1 VTSPA
6 ADSAPGIPETNHG
19 TRHFFEIAQ
28 GEGIG
33 PEDRGLVVGCGR
45 GTEALY
51 LYRRLGASITGID
64 VALRI
69 DDVVHRQAS
78 SRLRFLE
85 ADVHALPFDDESFDF
100 VFFHHVLE
108 HVADP
113 ELSIDEIARILR
125 AGGLLYLGTPNRHR
139 AVGYLGAY
147 GVSVRKQIRW
157 NLADYRDRIRGT
169 FRNELGAHA
178 GFSERELRR
187 MLARRFSQVRWLTSS
202 YLEFKY
208 GGRVPP
214 AVLKLVL
221 SKPLIGVT
229 APAHYALC
237 TR

>member
-1 VTSPA
+1 M
-6 ADSAPGIPETNHG
+6 IPPVAEGLDASQTNHG
-19 TRHFFEIAQ
+19 TRHFCGIAG

-33 PEDRGLVVGCGR
+33 ADHRGLVVGCGR
-45 GTEALY
+45 GMEALY
-51 LYRRLGASITGID
+51 LHRVLGASVTGTD
-64 VALRI
+64 LVLRL
-69 DDVVHRQAS
+69 DDIVQRQAS

-85 ADVHALPFDDESFDF
+85 ADVHALPFNDESFDF

-113 ELSIDEIARILR
+113 ERSVAEVARVLR
-125 AGGLLYLGTPNRHR
+125 PGGLMYLGTPNRHR
-139 AVGYLGAY
+139 ALGYLGAY
-147 GVSVRKQIRW
+147 GVSARTQIRW

-178 GFSERELRR
+178 GFSETELRM
-187 MLARRFSQVRWLTSS
+187 MLGRRFGHVRWLTRG

-208 GGRVPP
+208 GGHIPS
-214 AVLKLVL
+214 AVLRLAL
-221 SKPLIGVT
+221 SRPLIGFT